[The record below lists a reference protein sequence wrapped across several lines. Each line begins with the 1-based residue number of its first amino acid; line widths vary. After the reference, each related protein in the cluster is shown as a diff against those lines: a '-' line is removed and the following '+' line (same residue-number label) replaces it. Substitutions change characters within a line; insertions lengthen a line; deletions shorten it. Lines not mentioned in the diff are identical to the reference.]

1 MTNRIIDGANRM
13 RLLIENLLT
22 LSRTTRNAEHFKST
36 DLNEVLA
43 EVTGDLENK
52 MIARS
57 AIIQFPKM
65 PEIHAIPTQ
74 MHQLF
79 LNLLNNSLKFTQ
91 PDKKPEI
98 HITWN
103 ELNEKQKHEY
113 NLNTQQ
119 EYIYI
124 QLRDN
129 GIGFDPSFAE
139 AIFSPF
145 KRLHGRSEFEGTGIG
160 LAICK
165 KVVQNHGG
173 AIWAESD
180 PGNGSVFHII
190 LAKHTTET
198 KVP

>member
-1 MTNRIIDGANRM
+1 MVGVAGLEPTTSA
-13 RLLIENLLT
+13 
-22 LSRTTRNAEHFKST
+22 SRTLRASQLRYTPITSRKFFDCKYKEIILPLGKPYYKLGRN
-36 DLNEVLA
+36 
-43 EVTGDLENK
+43 
-52 MIARS
+52 
-57 AIIQFPKM
+57 
-65 PEIHAIPTQ
+65 PEIQI
-74 MHQLF
+74 
-79 LNLLNNSLKFTQ
+79 S
-91 PDKKPEI
+91 
-98 HITWN
+98 WN
-103 ELNEKQKHEY
+103 ELNEKQKYEY

-180 PGNGSVFHII
+180 PGNGSVFYII
-190 LAKHTTET
+190 LAKQTTET